1 MNAALGKQEASL
13 LEIQVFLPCATP
25 NAWVECAL
33 LPENRAT
40 LLVDHANCEKK
51 AAATALSLMHRYIH
65 NTALLEKMSRLAR
78 EELRHFEQVLKI
90 MHKQSVDYV
99 PLTASRYAQALHKSV
114 RRLEPG
120 RLVDTLIIGALIEAR
135 SCERFASLAP
145 YLDRGLREFYL
156 SLLKSEARH
165 FNDYL
170 KLAQSVSEKA
180 DLQSRLNRFR
190 ELEADLVTTADI
202 EFRFHSG
209 VPR

>member
-1 MNAALGKQEASL
+1 MNAALGSQEASVL
-13 LEIQVFLPCATP
+13 AIQVFLPCATP
-25 NAWVECAL
+25 DAWVECAL

-51 AAATALSLMHRYIH
+51 AAATALSMMHRYTH
-65 NTALLEKMSRLAR
+65 NTALLDKMSRLAR

-90 MHKQSVDYV
+90 MRKQSVEYM
-99 PLTASRYAQALHKSV
+99 PLTASRYAQALHKSA
-114 RRLEPG
+114 RRHEPG

-145 YLDRGLREFYL
+145 HLDRELGQFYF

-165 FNDYL
+165 FSDYID
-170 KLAQSVSEKA
+170 LAESLTEEA
-180 DLQSRLNRFR
+180 DFQLHLNQFR
-190 ELEADLVTTADI
+190 ELEADLVTTADT